1 MQKDVDGTIDHLGRR
16 LALNRIAVNTKVYAF
31 YAGDNLWYPATIVSN
46 NQNASQ
52 ARYTVKYVDDGCTKE
67 LSENHIVDV
76 SCLKPGLELHIREGI
91 VENCLLFRATV
102 TEPPMF
108 KRGGRLTVKAIVV
121 NTNDTVRVSWDRI
134 VLDEC
139 TLSKIK
145 SSNACIHADNF
156 DVGISERR
164 EPTCQSA
171 TMNYTSSSPRIK
183 KRTATQQDSNT
194 RITTCGNDDTDG
206 PRAPVKPHSHE
217 LSTT

>member
-1 MQKDVDGTIDHLGRR
+1 MRAYTQVGHLTAHSLKIGPS
-16 LALNRIAVNTKVYAF
+16 
-31 YAGDNLWYPATIVSN
+31 NL
-46 NQNASQ
+46 
-52 ARYTVKYVDDGCTKE
+52 
-67 LSENHIVDV
+67 
-76 SCLKPGLELHIREGI
+76 
-91 VENCLLFRATV
+91 
-102 TEPPMF
+102 
-108 KRGGRLTVKAIVV
+108 
-121 NTNDTVRVSWDRI
+121 
-134 VLDEC
+134 
-139 TLSKIK
+139 
-145 SSNACIHADNF
+145 DNF